1 MNPSS
6 QTVSHLLA
14 QAERAALDPEDLQV
28 LLDAV
33 LAPPHLQGYFFLLGR
48 LMPVLECARGI
59 YQLSGHEDVTIEP
72 SMRSI
77 PALLSMASEI
87 ENDPR
92 LSHLFAPERGNAR
105 DAFLDILEEYP
116 LYCTLGHSAHNR
128 SLADH
133 YTHLLAQ
140 TFLASHKVP
149 PQDIPLLLKAYRG
162 IRMLSQREYSSQLA
176 LLPAQ
181 PTTPQEFLALIR
193 TAKKGTR
200 LHDASALFEK
210 AQLSLSPAP
219 PAPAPKPKR
228 ATKPDDSEDPG
239 EEGSPPEVA
248 WTGTDL
254 VESPANRPEADK
266 AYRSRG
272 GTSREFVFPRDDIP
286 VVAPQER
293 LYDRAGLRELAFQA
307 RQVSNRISMHNQ
319 LFPLSWEELNQFDL
333 AILLH
338 YLEGKTSGNGPILR
352 GKDVRRLLLVM
363 LWSGSPMERAL
374 EMDYFRNGGARYG
387 AGHALY
393 WDGGEAPFFRLLSP
407 GPELSD
413 ETMTRDFPQALPTS
427 PAANIP
433 LPDAVRDILG
443 PLLPDDPR
451 THDYESRPL
460 FDPAAEIRQE
470 LQSALSACLRGLNRA
485 HGTRLT
491 ATRISG
497 YLLRNLARM
506 PGQDLPS
513 AALYFGYNEKLAT
526 TRIHYTHA
534 PLPRLEDSFRTLCRE
549 LLTPLGYAAT
559 FPRPVNSPTAAVGT
573 PWCPK
578 EETIQDLVRRLSD
591 TVEANRPDPGDT
603 YRVAIFHN
611 HYAVYTACF
620 IAFATGYRAVRD
632 PSFAGGDID
641 EATGLAFISDKTD
654 DLGYSNRL
662 VWMPEECLAQI
673 RHYRQHLL
681 ALYDRIG
688 PASPPLFNL
697 IKNHCGPGR
706 PARLFQLDLD
716 LGQSQLLGPGLLSK
730 VLARQFDY
738 HLPPNANRHY
748 LKNHLLKSGCPP
760 EIIEAYLGHWELG
773 LEPWHGLSGLR
784 PSTFRQILQE
794 HLPARL
800 QADGWLP
807 LPGFIP

>member
-6 QTVSHLLA
+6 QAVSHLLV
-14 QAERAALDPEDLQV
+14 QAERVALTPEDLQF
-28 LLDAV
+28 LLAAV
-33 LAPPHLQGYFFLLGR
+33 MAPPHLQGFFFLLGR
-48 LMPVLECARGI
+48 LMPILECARGI
-59 YQLSGHEDVTIEP
+59 CRLSGHEDGTIEP
-72 SMRSI
+72 SMRSVR
-77 PALLSMASEI
+77 ALLSTASEL

-92 LSHLFAPERGNAR
+92 LSHLFAPERGT
-105 DAFLDILEEYP
+105 AFQGILEEYP
-116 LYCTLGHSAHNR
+116 LYCTLGHSVYDRN
-128 SLADH
+128 LADH

-140 TFLASHKVP
+140 TFLAGHKVS
-149 PQDIPLLLKAYRG
+149 PQDIPSLLKAFRG

-176 LLPAQ
+176 TLPAR
-181 PTTPQEFLALIR
+181 PTTPQEFLATIR
-193 TAKKGTR
+193 AAKQGSR

-210 AQLSLSPAP
+210 AQLSFSPASPAP
-219 PAPAPKPKR
+219 PPKPKG
-228 ATKPDDSEDPG
+228 APMPDDSEDPD
-239 EEGSPPEVA
+239 EEVPPPEVA

-254 VESPANRPEADK
+254 VESPANRPEEAI
-266 AYRSRG
+266 AYRSWG
-272 GTSREFVFPRDDIP
+272 GASREFVRPRDEIP

-307 RQVSNRISMHNQ
+307 RQVSNRIAMHNQ

-333 AILLH
+333 AVLLH
-338 YLEGKTSGNGPILR
+338 YLEGKISVSGPNLR
-352 GKDVRRLLLVM
+352 EKDVRRLLLVM
-363 LWSGSPMERAL
+363 LWSGSPLERAL
-374 EMDYFRNGGARYG
+374 EMEYFRVGGPRYG

-393 WDGGEAPFFRLLSP
+393 WDDGEAPFFRLLSP

-433 LPDAVRDILG
+433 LPVAVRDILG

-451 THDYESRPL
+451 PHDYESRPL
-460 FDPAAEIRQE
+460 FDPAAAARQE
-470 LQSALSACLRGLNRA
+470 LQTTLSACLRGLNRA

-513 AALYFGYNEKLAT
+513 AALFFGYSEKLAT

-549 LLTPLGYAAT
+549 LLAPLGYAAT

-573 PWCPK
+573 PWCPA
-578 EETIQDLVRRLSD
+578 EETIQDLVRRLID

-603 YRVAIFHN
+603 HRVAIFHN

-620 IAFATGYRAVRD
+620 ISFATGYRAVRD
-632 PSFAGGDID
+632 PSFADGDID
-641 EATGLAFISDKTD
+641 EATELAFISDKTD

-673 RHYRQHLL
+673 RHYRNHLL

-688 PASPPLFNL
+688 PPRPPLFSL

-706 PARLFQLDLD
+706 PSRLFHLDLD
-716 LGQSQLLGPGLLSK
+716 LCQSQLLGPGLLSK

-748 LKNHLLKSGCPP
+748 LKNYLLKSGCPP